1 MLLAFFKMMSFIGKG
16 KRIVDR
22 YPANRIDDLFQNP
35 HIDGSVVV
43 DLNAKQILNLLL
55 RFLNA
60 AQRVG
65 RVQLNVGVAAL
76 DFDLD
81 WNVTGNSSHPNCFLF
96 RIDGNNFNRVCVA
109 GSPILAP

>member
-1 MLLAFFKMMSFIGKG
+1 MLLALFKVVSFIGKG
-16 KRIVDR
+16 KRVVDR
-22 YPANRIDDLFQNP
+22 YSANCIHDFFQDA

-43 DLNAKQILNLLL
+43 DLNTKQILNLFL
-55 RFLNA
+55 RFLDA
-60 AQRVG
+60 AQRIG
-65 RVQLNVGVAAL
+65 RVQLNVGIAAL

-81 WNVTGNSSHPNCFLF
+81 WNVTGNSSHPYCFLF